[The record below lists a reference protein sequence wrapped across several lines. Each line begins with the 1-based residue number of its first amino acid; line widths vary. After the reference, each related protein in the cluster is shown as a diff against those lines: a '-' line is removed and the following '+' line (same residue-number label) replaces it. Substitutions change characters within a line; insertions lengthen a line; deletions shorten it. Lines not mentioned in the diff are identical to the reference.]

1 MDNFSESSMLKSFIV
16 CGLMNK
22 AQMKRTVLYGTA
34 RTGDCFIWNCAP
46 RRLFY
51 MELRAQATV
60 LYGTA
65 RTGDCFIWNC
75 AHRRLFYRVE
85 EKVAVCSI
93 SRAKDCRWVTVCTN
107 KTQRNIWG
115 RAHERQTMHSHPM
128 Q

>member
-34 RTGDCFIWNCAP
+34 RTGDCFVWNCAHRRLFYMELRAQATVLYGTARPGDCFIWNCAP

-65 RTGDCFIWNC
+65 RTGDCFI
-75 AHRRLFYRVE
+75 V
-85 EKVAVCSI
+85 
-93 SRAKDCRWVTVCTN
+93 
-107 KTQRNIWG
+107 
-115 RAHERQTMHSHPM
+115 
-128 Q
+128 

>member
-22 AQMKRTVLYGTA
+22 AQMKR
-34 RTGDCFIWNCAP
+34 
-46 RRLFY
+46 
-51 MELRAQATV
+51 TV